1 MDERVDELTKI
12 KNDLK
17 NNEQLVSE
25 QTTTIQA
32 ILMERD
38 DLNNL
43 IQKLSKEKVNQNKLF
58 LGKDITTLEWWYHL
72 NKMYI
77 KFMNLKS
84 RSICKWC
91 YDNKVHKVGFR
102 NILN

>member
-1 MDERVDELTKI
+1 VDERVDELTKI

-58 LGKDITTLEWWYHL
+58 DTFKIIW
-72 NKMYI
+72 I
-77 KFMNLKS
+77 
-84 RSICKWC
+84 
-91 YDNKVHKVGFR
+91 
-102 NILN
+102 

>member
-1 MDERVDELTKI
+1 VDERVDELTKI

-58 LGKDITTLEWWYHL
+58 DTFKIIWIY
-72 NKMYI
+72 
-77 KFMNLKS
+77 
-84 RSICKWC
+84 
-91 YDNKVHKVGFR
+91 
-102 NILN
+102 

>member
-1 MDERVDELTKI
+1 VDELTKI

-43 IQKLSKEKVNQNKLF
+43 IQKLSKEKVNQNKPF
-58 LGKDITTLEWWYHL
+58 DT
-72 NKMYI
+72 
-77 KFMNLKS
+77 
-84 RSICKWC
+84 
-91 YDNKVHKVGFR
+91 
-102 NILN
+102 

>member
-58 LGKDITTLEWWYHL
+58 DTFKIIWIY
-72 NKMYI
+72 
-77 KFMNLKS
+77 
-84 RSICKWC
+84 
-91 YDNKVHKVGFR
+91 
-102 NILN
+102 

>member
-58 LGKDITTLEWWYHL
+58 GTFKRIW
-72 NKMYI
+72 I
-77 KFMNLKS
+77 
-84 RSICKWC
+84 
-91 YDNKVHKVGFR
+91 
-102 NILN
+102 

>member
-58 LGKDITTLEWWYHL
+58 DTFKIIW
-72 NKMYI
+72 I
-77 KFMNLKS
+77 
-84 RSICKWC
+84 
-91 YDNKVHKVGFR
+91 
-102 NILN
+102 